1 MEGDERRHE
10 LLACVDVHYQEHEAR
25 GALLLFADWAAAVST
40 EQRLVHLPAVAEYQ
54 PGHFYE
60 RELPVLLALLSQVD
74 QPLATVLIDGYVW
87 LGSSA
92 EKGLGAHLYEAL
104 GRSVPVVGVAKT
116 AFKGSG
122 FAVPVLRGGA
132 TRPLYVTAVGM
143 EPAVAAERVRTM
155 HGPYRVPT
163 LLKDVDRLSRG

>member
-1 MEGDERRHE
+1 M
-10 LLACVDVHYQEHEAR
+10 LACTDVHYLEHEAH
-25 GALLLFADWAAAVST
+25 GALLLFTGWAAAAAT
-40 EQRLVHLPAVAEYQ
+40 GQRVVRLPSPAEYR

-60 RELPVLLALLSQVD
+60 RELPVLLALIAQVN
-74 QPLATVLIDGYVW
+74 QPLEAVVIDGYVW
-87 LGSSA
+87 LGA
-92 EKGLGAHLYEAL
+92 ANEKGLGAHLYEAL
-104 GRSVPVVGVAKT
+104 GGSVPVIGVAKT

-143 EPAVAAERVRTM
+143 APSVAAERVRAM

-163 LLKDVDRLSRG
+163 LLKEVDRLARS